1 MINDQGGGGGGGH
14 YSNQVRNGGAW
25 NYKKYFAERVPC
37 YNHLN

>member
-1 MINDQGGGGGGGH
+1 MINDRGGGGGGGH

-25 NYKKYFAERVPC
+25 NYKKYFAEREPC